1 MPRTMICHQDHTHHA
16 PHIFH
21 QLAARICPLEASSV
35 SLELKNQQKIKK
47 QLRKACLQ
55 RPESFAVLAEITANP
70 TALGN

>member
-55 RPESFAVLAEITANP
+55 RPESFAVPAEITSNP